1 MKNDMN
7 TREWNHQN
15 SDRLLSVEE
24 FKEKQMP
31 PHQYEVGDTK
41 KLYRDGRGRGAFSLR
56 QEDPD
61 RPRHLLGLAKR
72 KREERCQNLKMN

>member
-1 MKNDMN
+1 MN
-7 TREWNHQN
+7 IRKLNHQN

-31 PHQYEVGDTK
+31 PINMRWAIQK

-56 QEDPD
+56 QEDHD

-72 KREERCQNLKMN
+72 KREERCQNLKMNLL